1 MWSIHIAMLSLLVIL
16 FENGFLNKMRKII
29 AFTLKWCLM
38 MLKMVLLSE
47 YMLDMPK
54 VVNFYDL

>member
-1 MWSIHIAMLSLLVIL
+1 MLSLLVIL

-38 MLKMVLLSE
+38 MLKRVLLSE